1 MICNDVEQNLV
12 TNDGVC
18 TCRSIRDAFLLD
30 VIINHA
36 HRDVFAYTKR
46 KFEKA
51 NATPGPLWAFDS
63 PKSASLPC
71 VVLVPMLHGG
81 PAWVSQN
88 VELFSLSTP
97 ARGES
102 FYR

>member
-1 MICNDVEQNLV
+1 MIYNDVDQNLV
-12 TNDGVC
+12 TNEGVC

-51 NATPGPLWAFDS
+51 NATLGPLWAFDS

-71 VVLVPMLHGG
+71 VVNAAKLH
-81 PAWVSQN
+81 
-88 VELFSLSTP
+88 F
-97 ARGES
+97 RM
-102 FYR
+102 